1 MSAAPLRAQRRA
13 RRGAAQDCSPAPLPA
28 RGAAVGEVDEPER
41 WKELELAEYPR
52 LTRAT
57 ADLRDH
63 DDRDHDDRDQFTAG
77 LDLLLDGL
85 SATANPQPPT

>member
-1 MSAAPLRAQRRA
+1 MPRERSPTA
-13 RRGAAQDCSPAPLPA
+13 GATTGRSGRCSGLLACPLPA

-63 DDRDHDDRDQFTAG
+63 DDRDHFTAG